1 MARLNIRKYVWQSLI
16 VGSVLLICGSV
27 AAQDYNSGIRNL
39 QNGRAFQKLL
49 NAKIFNI
56 GGVGWT
62 LQITPEEEAFKIL
75 FESGDSIKE
84 FQRLLNQASPE
95 GQLYALFG
103 LHLKAPDIFRTE
115 AEKLKAEDGP
125 PRREKK
131 FIFIEKG
138 KVRIGIGCV
147 TSEQDKREVIDR
159 IAKGEFDTSFKSSRR
174 RLIPQAHNIF
184 DPNYSK

>member
-1 MARLNIRKYVWQSLI
+1 MVRLNLRSYVWQSL
-16 VGSVLLICGSV
+16 VVWSVLFSSGSV
-27 AAQDYNSGIRNL
+27 AAQDYTSRFRNL

-49 NAKIFNI
+49 HAKLFNI

-62 LQITPEEEAFKIL
+62 SEITPEEEAFKIL

-103 LHLKAPDIFRTE
+103 LHLQAPDIFRSE
-115 AEKLKAEDGP
+115 AEKLRANDGP
-125 PRREKK
+125 PKREQK

-138 KVRIGIGCV
+138 KVHIAVGCLMFY
-147 TSEQDKREVIDR
+147 QDRRKVIDQ
-159 IAKGEFDTSFKSSRR
+159 IANREFDNRFKSSRHR
-174 RLIPQAHNIF
+174 SILKAP
-184 DPNYSK
+184 